1 MLIGVP
7 KEIKCDEF
15 RVGLL
20 PVGVDELSRA
30 GHKVLVESGAGLGS
44 GLSDE
49 NYAEQGAE
57 LMATSV
63 AECSA

>member
-63 AECSA
+63 AGAHA